1 MNILHVS
8 AECYPLAK
16 VGGLADVVGALPKF
30 QQKENSRVSVCLP
43 CYDTPV
49 IRDHTKEKIFEGT
62 VSLGMLK
69 VRFEVVTLP
78 DFTDFEVFLVVLPG
92 MFDREE
98 VYAYPDDVERFT
110 TFQIAVVK
118 WLLDHSHRPDIIHC
132 HDHHTGLIPFF
143 ITRSHA
149 FTSLSDIPTV
159 LTIHNAQYQGNFG
172 YDKLYYI
179 PDFDPAHT
187 GLLDW
192 SGQINPL
199 ATGIKCAWKVTTVSP
214 SYMEELRYAA
224 NGLEGLLQHEKNKT
238 QGILNGID
246 TDVWNPATD
255 TMLISNYSL
264 QTLKKGKHKN
274 KKYLCEEFGLDED
287 LPLFIFIGRLV
298 YEKGADLLPDIISET
313 FKKFKASVNLLI
325 LGSGNEEIA
334 SRLEA
339 HTSSFPGY
347 YNTYVGY
354 NERLSRIMYAGADFL
369 LMPSRV
375 EPCGL
380 NQMYALRYGTIPIV
394 RRTGGLR
401 DTIIDVGDPGGFG
414 ICHDQASVEDVCYSI
429 ARAVTLYNHKKQFE
443 ELRRRIMKI
452 NHSWEQ
458 TARHYQNLYNSLK
471 IHSHEE

>member
-16 VGGLADVVGALPKF
+16 VGGLADVVGALPKY
-30 QQKENSRVSVCLP
+30 QKKESSRVSVCLP
-43 CYDTPV
+43 CYDTPA
-49 IRDHTKEKIFEGT
+49 IRGYNKEKVFEGS
-62 VSLGMLK
+62 VSLGMLE
-69 VRFEVVTLP
+69 VHFEVVTLP
-78 DFTDFEVFLVVLPG
+78 EFTDFDVFLIAISG
-92 MFDREE
+92 MFDREGI
-98 VYAYPDDVERFT
+98 YAYSDDVERFT
-110 TFQIAVVK
+110 AFQISVIT
-118 WLLDHSHRPDIIHC
+118 WLLNYRHKPDIIHC
-132 HDHHTGLIPFF
+132 HDHHTGLIPFM
-143 ITRSHA
+143 ITRSSA
-149 FTSLSDIPTV
+149 FKTLAGIPTI

-172 YDKLYYI
+172 YDKLHYI
-179 PDFDPAHT
+179 PDFDPADT

-199 ATGIKCAWKVTTVSP
+199 AAGIKCAWKVTTVSP
-214 SYMEELRYAA
+214 SYMEELTHAA
-224 NGLEGLLQHEKNKT
+224 NGLEGLLRHEKDKT

-255 TMLISNYSL
+255 DMLESNYSL
-264 QTLKKGKHKN
+264 RNLKKGKQEN
-274 KKYLCEEFGLDED
+274 KKYLCEEFGLDAD

-298 YEKGADLLPDIISET
+298 YEKGADLLPDIVSET
-313 FKKFKASVNLLI
+313 LKNFKASVNLLI
-325 LGSGNEEIA
+325 LGSGNEEVA

-339 HTSSFPGY
+339 LMSSFPGY
-347 YNTYVGY
+347 YHTYVGY

-380 NQMYALRYGTIPIV
+380 NQMYALRYGTVPIV

-429 ARAVTLYNHKKQFE
+429 ARGVTLYNHKKWFE

-458 TARHYQNLYNSLK
+458 TARHYQDLYNSLK
-471 IHSHEE
+471 IHTHEE